1 MSMRD
6 YAVEDYGIVLRKDDL
21 KRICAKIF
29 SEEFT
34 EDDWETD
41 PYGFIESLQDRI
53 DLCSC
58 GDFTGEAIAIGRDG
72 RDQYWNSITF
82 SGESLYYV
90 AIRKYPTLFKG
101 AYECFD
107 DMVDDFKIMMSEY
120 TSEDFDFT
128 NVRHIVGTYFG

>member
-21 KRICAKIF
+21 KKICMKVF
-29 SEEFT
+29 ESEWN

-41 PYGFIESLQDRI
+41 PYGFIESLQNKI

-72 RDQYWNSITF
+72 RDQYWNTMTF
-82 SGESLYYV
+82 SGEPLYYV
-90 AIRKYPTLFKG
+90 AIRKYPTLFEG
-101 AYECFD
+101 AYDCFD
-107 DMVDDFKIMMSEY
+107 TMVADFETVMSEY
-120 TSEDFDFT
+120 TPDTFDFT